1 MKERESLNSQA
12 VSGLIEAGARMPVYF
27 LCHGAGP
34 WPWVPEMLDWHALMA
49 EDLRNIPRQLACK
62 PRAVLLIS
70 AHWEE
75 PVFTVQS
82 AAHPGMLYDYGGFP
96 PHTYDLHYR
105 ASGSPELAVRVQ
117 QLLAQAGEDARADK
131 QRGYDHGMFVPM
143 AVIYPQADVP
153 VLQLSLR
160 SNLNAAEHLAVGR
173 ALAPLRDEG
182 VLIIG
187 SGSSY
192 HNMRS
197 FGPVGRA
204 PSKLFDDWLAET
216 LMQMTPAARS
226 QRLAAWERAPGARV
240 AHPRE
245 EHLLPLMVVVGAAEQ
260 DQARRVYF
268 EEAFMGSATL
278 SSYCLEAGA

>member
-1 MKERESLNSQA
+1 
-12 VSGLIEAGARMPVYF
+12 
-27 LCHGAGP
+27 
-34 WPWVPEMLDWHALMA
+34 
-49 EDLRNIPRQLACK
+49 
-62 PRAVLLIS
+62 
-70 AHWEE
+70 
-75 PVFTVQS
+75 
-82 AAHPGMLYDYGGFP
+82 MLYDYGGFP

-105 ASGSPELAVRVQ
+105 ASGSPELAGRVQ
-117 QLLAQAGEDARADK
+117 QLLAQAGKTRADK

-160 SNLNAAEHLAVGR
+160 SNLNAAQHLAVGR
-173 ALAPLRDEG
+173 ALALLRDEG

-197 FGPVGRA
+197 FGPGRA

-226 QRLAAWERAPGARV
+226 QRLAAWERASARAWRIRGGASAAV
-240 AHPRE
+240 DGG
-245 EHLLPLMVVVGAAEQ
+245 GAAEQ

-268 EEAFMGSATL
+268 EEAFGLGHAVQL
-278 SSYCLEAGA
+278 LP